1 MILDFGRDLKVNSR
15 DIEIYS
21 YVENYPKLL
30 EYKWPRISVAWK
42 LHMVVTSYLVHK
54 IRAIYVPLH

>member
-30 EYKWPRISVAWK
+30 EYK
-42 LHMVVTSYLVHK
+42 
-54 IRAIYVPLH
+54 